1 MTSVEEAL
9 DCIRIAAG
17 APRLRAERAPLAEV
31 LGRVLAAD
39 VIMDHDVPPFRR
51 AAMDGF
57 ALHAAEVELGARFRV
72 RGAIMAGDVPEL
84 PVSPGEAARIMTGA
98 PVPEGADAVIPF
110 EWTREEGAYVIVE
123 RLPRA
128 AGNIVPRG
136 AHVRAGEVV
145 ARAGTVLT
153 PGDLGVLASA
163 GCAQV
168 PVAGRP
174 RVALIGTGSELVS
187 VDAAPRPGAI
197 RNSNNAS
204 LLGQVLRV
212 GAQPIDLGIARDDV
226 ASLRALIRKGLE
238 AEVLLL
244 SGGVSQGDL
253 DLVPAALE
261 AEGVSCVF
269 HRWRVQ
275 PGGPLW
281 FGVRDD
287 TLVFGLPGNPAAVF
301 VGFEL
306 LVVPALRTRVGL
318 SFAPRPTLK
327 AHFEGAWGKTGAR
340 RRYRPVRLCAAED
353 GRLLAVA
360 TPWKGSG
367 DPFGLG
373 GCDALAVL
381 PEEPAEGEAEPAA
394 EQRVVEVVPVTES
407 ALLWGRP

>member
-1 MTSVEEAL
+1 MTSVEQAL
-9 DCIRIAAG
+9 ERICTAAG
-17 APRLRAERAPLAEV
+17 TPRLRAAEV
-31 LGRVLAAD
+31 PLSEALGRVLAAD
-39 VIMDHDVPPFRR
+39 VRMDHDVPPFRR

-57 ALHAAEVELGARFRV
+57 ALRSDEVALGARFRV
-72 RGAIMAGDVPEL
+72 RGAVMAGDVPRT
-84 PVSPGEAARIMTGA
+84 PVVPGEAARIMTGA
-98 PVPEGADAVIPF
+98 PVPEGADAVVPF

-128 AGNIVPRG
+128 AGNVVARG
-136 AHVRAGEVV
+136 AHARASDVV
-145 ARAGTVLT
+145 ARAGSVLT

-163 GCAQV
+163 GCADV
-168 PVAGRP
+168 PVAARP
-174 RVALIGTGSELVS
+174 RVALIGTGSELVP
-187 VDAAPRPGAI
+187 VEAVPRPGAI
-197 RNSNNAS
+197 RNSNSAS

-212 GAQPIDLGIARDDV
+212 GAQPVDLGIARDDSS
-226 ASLRALIRKGLE
+226 SLRALIRTGLE
-238 AEVLLL
+238 ADILLL

-261 AEGVSCVF
+261 AEGVRCVF

-281 FGVRDD
+281 FGVRED

-318 SFAPRPTLK
+318 PFAPRPTLT
-327 AHFEGAWGKTGAR
+327 AHFEGPWGKPSPR
-340 RRYRPVRLCAAED
+340 RRYRPVRLRTSAD

-360 TPWKGSG
+360 TPWQGSG

-381 PEEPAEGEAEPAA
+381 PEASRDGEAEPGVRTV
-394 EQRVVEVVPVTES
+394 QVLPVTES